1 MLDSENSP
9 IELVISVL
17 DGELMFTT
25 TMENPSE
32 IVILDEN
39 GNSYSINVRDL
50 KNIVD
55 TLYHFGFPI

>member
-1 MLDSENSP
+1 MLDSENIP

-39 GNSYSINVRDL
+39 SNSYSINVRDL

>member
-55 TLYHFGFPI
+55 TLYRFGFPI